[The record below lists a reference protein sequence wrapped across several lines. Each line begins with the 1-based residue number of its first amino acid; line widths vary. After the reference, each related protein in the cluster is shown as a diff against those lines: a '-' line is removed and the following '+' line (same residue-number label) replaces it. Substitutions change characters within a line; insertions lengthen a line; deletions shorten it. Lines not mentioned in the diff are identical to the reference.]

1 MAEFQRS
8 TRLGDPV
15 SGEQRMRRV
24 SIASI
29 PAATPAF
36 ALALLLTRLLVPER
50 SIDAVGTRAI
60 VDALFALGLA
70 GLILYSGRGLGRF
83 LLRRIHIVATD
94 PLLALVISLAIG
106 LGVLAYGVLALG
118 LAGWLSP
125 PTVFLWLSLSGWIA
139 WRETV
144 SQGRKWGDP
153 WRPFRSLHPALKA
166 GLVAAIAIFGMSLVQ
181 ALVPVWDYDGLM
193 YHLQAPALFLRSG
206 RLMLLPDLWQANGP
220 LLAEMLYLIG
230 LAAKSEVFSK
240 VLHLSLAAV
249 LLLST
254 FAVARRHLGD
264 RAGWLAGG
272 ILLGVPI
279 FPVWGSLA
287 YADMAW
293 ALFEFLAV
301 AAFLEW
307 RREPQRQWIVVSGAL
322 AGFSMGSKY
331 TAVALL
337 PILLLAFLTERSTGT
352 VAERLRN
359 ALWFGGAAA
368 LVAAPW
374 YVKNLIWAGNPVYP
388 FLIGGPDW
396 PAERVAMLMAYM
408 RSFGVGHSL
417 VDTLLL
423 PLRLYTQRAAF
434 GTFMSRIDVPNLLF
448 LLALGFPLLKRDHP
462 LRPLGWIA
470 LLRFLLWAAGTQQT
484 RFLLPLYPVLSLMAA
499 SVLDAWL
506 ARTGPAKKWSRIIVP
521 GIVAGLVGVTL
532 AYQVIYL
539 ADSRPIPVVLGR
551 ESKDSFLERSIYD
564 YPAVRYIRS
573 SLKPTDRVYMAW
585 DGQSY
590 YCDDRCLP
598 DAEQSQWTQLA
609 LGEATPD
616 GIAARLR
623 QQGATHLLLDLE
635 GMSFLLQHDPTGS
648 HAIAANV
655 FFQSFE
661 PDCLTELR
669 RDEKV
674 VLYALSCG

>member
-15 SGEQRMRRV
+15 SGERQVRRV
-24 SIASI
+24 SIASV
-29 PAATPAF
+29 PAVAPAF
-36 ALALLLTRLLVPER
+36 AFALLLTRLLVPER

-60 VDALFALGLA
+60 VDAFFALGLA
-70 GLILYSGRGLGRF
+70 GLILYCGRGLGRF
-83 LLRRIHIVATD
+83 LLRRIHIVTAD
-94 PLLALVISLAIG
+94 PLLALIFSLALG

-118 LAGWLSP
+118 LAGMLSP
-125 PTVFLWLSLSGWIA
+125 PTVFLWLAIAGWVA

-144 SQGRKWGDP
+144 SQGREWGDP
-153 WRPFRSLHPALKA
+153 WDPFRSLHPALKA
-166 GLVAAIAIFGMSLVQ
+166 GLAAAIAIFGMSLVQ

-206 RLMLLPDLWQANGP
+206 KLMLLPDLWQANGP
-220 LLAEMLYLIG
+220 LLTEMLYLVG
-230 LAAKSEVFSK
+230 LAAESAVFSK
-240 VLHLSLAAV
+240 VIHLSLAAI

-287 YADMAW
+287 YTDMAW

-307 RREPQRQWIVVSGAL
+307 RRSPGRKWIVVSGAL
-322 AGFSMGSKY
+322 AGFAMGSKY
-331 TAVALL
+331 TGLTL
-337 PILLLAFLTERSTGT
+337 FPILLLAFLVERSSGT
-352 VAERLRN
+352 SSTRLRN
-359 ALWFGGAAA
+359 GVMFGGAA
-368 LVAAPW
+368 LIVAAPW
-374 YVKNLIWAGNPVYP
+374 YLKNMLWAGNPVYP

-434 GTFMSRIDVPNLLF
+434 GTFMSRIDIPNLLF
-448 LLALGFPLLKRDHP
+448 LLALGFPFLRRDHP
-462 LRPLGWIA
+462 LRPLGWMA

-499 SVLDAWL
+499 SVLDSWL
-506 ARTGPAKKWSRIIVP
+506 ARTGPARNWSRIIVP

-551 ESKDSFLERSIYD
+551 ESKDSFLERSVYD
-564 YPAVRYIRS
+564 FPAMRYIRS
-573 SLKPTDRVYMAW
+573 SLNPTDRVYMAW

-598 DAEQSQWTQLA
+598 DAEQSQWAQLVRA
-609 LGEATPD
+609 NPTIEGVTAKLREA
-616 GIAARLR
+616 GV
-623 QQGATHLLLDLE
+623 THVLVDLE
-635 GMSFLLQHDPTGS
+635 GMNFLLQHDPTGL
-648 HAIAANV
+648 HATSAA
-655 FFQSFE
+655 FLLEEYQRTCLE
-661 PDCLTELR
+661 PILTTSSTILMR
-669 RDEKV
+669 
-674 VLYALSCG
+674 LSCN